1 MEKRKLTSDEIE
13 DILSQLNSRGY
24 IKKDIA
30 DNIRDSIC
38 SNIREQ
44 IQNVE
49 IFPDQI
55 PKLKQKIF
63 EEYYTSQISPG
74 EHVGIMCAQN
84 IGERCTQWTLD
95 SFHYSGTTINT
106 VVTGVPRFAE
116 LLNATKNPKNVVT
129 NLYFNDKM
137 DSIPSIRKFIGHR
150 IQQLTFNDLVESY
163 SISQKYKKWY
173 QIYNALYDERYK
185 KYNTCLSFK
194 MNMEILFQFELELRD
209 VAMKLEEYYDDI
221 VCIFSPN
228 CLGVIDVW
236 VDTSNLE
243 LSNNIN
249 DVYIKE
255 SNKKRIYLDFVVYPN
270 LISKHL
276 YGIPD
281 IAGISY
287 KHENDERFIELLGF
301 NIAKIFELDFVDKD
315 RTYSN
320 NMWEIYETF
329 GIEATCEFLLKEF
342 ISVICSD
349 SFVNHRHIQLLVDSM
364 CYRGGISSIS
374 RYGVHV
380 NESGPLTKA
389 SFEQS
394 LDNFLKASLYNIE
407 ETTNGVSASIMCGK
421 PSGIGTGLCDLIYKN

>member
-1 MEKRKLTSDEIE
+1 MEKRKLTLEEIE
-13 DILSQLNSRGY
+13 DILSQFGTSGY
-24 IKKDIA
+24 IKKDISI
-30 DNIRDSIC
+30 NIRDSIC
-38 SNIREQ
+38 SNLREQ
-44 IQNVE
+44 MRDIE
-49 IFPDQI
+49 IFPSQI
-55 PKLKQKIF
+55 PSLKRKIL

-129 NLYFNDKM
+129 NLYFNKKLN
-137 DSIPSIRKFIGHR
+137 SIPEIRKFIGCS
-150 IQQLTFNDLVESY
+150 IQQLRFQDLVESY
-163 SISQKYKKWY
+163 STSQKYKKWY
-173 QIYNALYDERYK
+173 SIYNTLHNERYK

-194 MNMEILFQFELELRD
+194 LKMDVLFQFEIELSD
-209 VAMKLEEYYDDI
+209 VAMKLESCYEDI
-221 VCIFSPN
+221 VCVFSPN
-228 CLGVIDVW
+228 CMGIIDVW
-236 VDTSNLE
+236 VNTSDLE
-243 LSNNIN
+243 LSDNIN

-255 SNKKRIYLDFVVYPN
+255 ENKKQIYLDFVVYPN

-281 IAGISY
+281 IEGISY
-287 KHENDERFIELLGF
+287 KFENDERFIELLGY
-301 NIAKIFELDFVDKD
+301 NMSKIFELDFVDKN

-329 GIEATCEFLLKEF
+329 GIEATREFLLNEF

-364 CYRGGISSIS
+364 CYLGGISSIS
-374 RYGVHV
+374 RYGVHA

-394 LDNFLKASLYNIE
+394 LDNFLKASFYNIT

-421 PSGIGTGLCDLIYKN
+421 PSKIGTGLCDLIFKN